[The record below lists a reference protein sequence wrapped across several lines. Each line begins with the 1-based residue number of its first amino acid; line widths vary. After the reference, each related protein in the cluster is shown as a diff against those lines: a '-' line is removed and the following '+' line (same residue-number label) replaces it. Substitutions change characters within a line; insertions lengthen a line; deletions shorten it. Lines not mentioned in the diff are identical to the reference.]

1 MVKVRF
7 SSQRIDHAHRV
18 PAVTAPLTERERAVL
33 EAVIETYVQTAEPAG
48 SRTIAKRHQLGLS
61 PATIRN
67 TMSDL
72 EEKGYLYHPHT
83 SAGRIPTDLAYR
95 VYVDYLMRPPAVAPA
110 QAQHLRGELE
120 GQRAA
125 VETILSRAAQ
135 VLGVLTN
142 ELGVAVTPTIDA
154 AVLDRLDLLQVSTER
169 LLLVLALRSG
179 AVRTIF
185 VEVPA
190 QLAPESV
197 QKVTVVLNER
207 LAGLTLKEIRAT
219 LADRLRDATPSEP
232 GSSELLNIFV
242 QEAEGLF
249 DVPISP
255 SPSDPVHL
263 GSTQL
268 LAGQPEFSTREQ
280 LQGLLEVTE
289 RRDLLRDALTA
300 RGGEGLTITI
310 GQEHADALRGPDKRG
325 AYDRYGMGGVRVQG
339 GGGGFSSMQ
348 FDLSE
353 ALMVFMRDFGLGGS
367 GGSAFESLFGGG
379 PRRDRRRGHD
389 IKVGL
394 KLTLAEV
401 ASGSTKTVRIKSLE
415 PCPECSGTGATPGTQ
430 PVRCGTCGGSGE
442 VRHQAQ
448 SLFGQFLTVSPCPTC
463 AGEGTVVPSP
473 CPRCG
478 GDGRV
483 TGETTIQIDVPAG
496 VADPPYLSLGGLRG
510 PGPRTCPP
518 RDLTVRS

>member
-1 MVKVRF
+1 M
-7 SSQRIDHAHRV
+7 
-18 PAVTAPLTERERAVL
+18 TAPLTERERAVL

-48 SRTIAKRHQLGLS
+48 SRTIAKRYQLGLS

-72 EEKGYLYHPHT
+72 EDKGYLYHPHT

-95 VYVDYLMRPPAVAPA
+95 VYVDYLMRPPVVAPA
-110 QAQHLRGELE
+110 HDQQLRGELQ

-125 VETILSRAAQ
+125 VEAILSRAAQ

-142 ELGVAVTPTIDA
+142 ELGVAMTPTIDE
-154 AVLDRLDLLQVSTER
+154 AVLERLDLLQVSTER

-190 QLAPESV
+190 ELAPEAV

-219 LADRLRDATPSEP
+219 LADRLRDASPSEP

-249 DVPISP
+249 DVPIAQSG
-255 SPSDPVHL
+255 PVHL
-263 GSTQL
+263 GSTQP
-268 LAGQPEFSTREQ
+268 LAGQPEFATRAQ

-310 GQEHADALRGPDKRG
+310 GQEHADARLSTFTLVTSTYRFGPLTGVIGVMGPTRM
-325 AYDRYGMGGVRVQG
+325 AYDKIA
-339 GGGGFSSMQ
+339 
-348 FDLSE
+348 
-353 ALMVFMRDFGLGGS
+353 ALVNHTSRL
-367 GGSAFESLFGGG
+367 
-379 PRRDRRRGHD
+379 
-389 IKVGL
+389 VGEL
-394 KLTLAEV
+394 
-401 ASGSTKTVRIKSLE
+401 LE
-415 PCPECSGTGATPGTQ
+415 
-430 PVRCGTCGGSGE
+430 
-442 VRHQAQ
+442 
-448 SLFGQFLTVSPCPTC
+448 
-463 AGEGTVVPSP
+463 
-473 CPRCG
+473 
-478 GDGRV
+478 
-483 TGETTIQIDVPAG
+483 
-496 VADPPYLSLGGLRG
+496 
-510 PGPRTCPP
+510 
-518 RDLTVRS
+518 